1 MRRRTGWTWLMG
13 AALAAGTL
21 SVMGAVGCVGG
32 SKGLTSADQDRLK
45 PYILDSA
52 PADLQHKVDVNF
64 ENKIHLVGY
73 KFDPET
79 AKPGQDV
86 KITMYW
92 RCDDALDDG
101 WSLFTH
107 LHDDV
112 SDKSDNLDWAGPLRE
127 NRNNKQLLGP
137 DKWKKG
143 NVYVD
148 EQPYKMP
155 DWVKGADLTVYTGI
169 WKGDAR
175 LRIVTGP
182 NDGDN
187 RAVVGKIHTGLA
199 PQPQQ
204 HTENTPSVSINK
216 LAVGETITVDGKG
229 DDAAWQKAALL
240 GPFVDVGTGKPNTS
254 FPVNGSA
261 KMLWDDTNL
270 YVLFDVTEAEVIGS
284 FTKPGGADQKDMW
297 TTTGQPK
304 LWMKDTVE
312 MMTDP
317 DPSGDNKDYYELQIN
332 PQNKVFHTQY
342 DSYNQPKTDP
352 NGPFGHEDWDPKLKS
367 AVVVHG
373 DIDKA
378 GTDQGYTVEA
388 AIPWAAFAKAANHPP
403 KNGDVWRM
411 NFYAMKS
418 NGGVAWSP
426 ILGQGNFHK
435 ASRFGRVTWV
445 DPSQA
450 PAAAAGSAQVTGAQ
464 VTGAAAPV
472 PAVSGARPLV
482 RRPPGMVMPKG
493 QPQQP

>member
-1 MRRRTGWTWLMG
+1 MRRIGFTWVMG
-13 AALAAGTL
+13 AALAASTL
-21 SVMGAVGCVGG
+21 TVVVGATGCVGG
-32 SKGLTSADQDRLK
+32 SKGLTSDEKDRLK
-45 PYILDSA
+45 PYILDTA

-64 ENKIHLVGY
+64 ENKVHLIGY

-92 RCDDALDDG
+92 RCDDSLDDG

-127 NRNNKQLLGP
+127 NKNNKQLLGP

-143 NVYVD
+143 SVYVD

-155 DWVKGADLTVYTGI
+155 DWIKGPELTVYTGI

-187 RAVVGKIHTGLA
+187 RAVVGKIHTGVA
-199 PQPQQ
+199 PQPEQ
-204 HTENTPSVSINK
+204 HTDNLPSVTVNK
-216 LAVGETITVDGKG
+216 LAAGDTITVDGKS

-240 GPFVDVGTGKPNTS
+240 GPFVDVGTGKPNAS

-261 KMLWDDTNL
+261 KMLWDDTNV
-270 YVLFDVTEAEVIGS
+270 YVLFDVKEDEVIGG
-284 FTKPGGADQKDMW
+284 FTKAGAADQKDMW

-332 PQNKVFHTQY
+332 PQNKVFHTNY
-342 DSYNQPKTDP
+342 DTYNMPKTDP

-378 GTDQGYTVEA
+378 GADQGYTVEA
-388 AIPWAAFAKAANHPP
+388 SIPWAAFSKAANHPP
-403 KNGDVWRM
+403 KSGDVWRM
-411 NFYAMKS
+411 NFYAMKN

-435 ASRFGRVTWV
+435 ATRFGRVTWV
-445 DPSQA
+445 DPSQT
-450 PAAAAGSAQVTGAQ
+450 PPAGSAQVTGA
-464 VTGAAAPV
+464 PV
-472 PAVSGARPLV
+472 PAPSGTMPFI
-482 RRPPGMVMPKG
+482 RRPPIMAPKR
-493 QPQQP
+493 PHP

>member
-1 MRRRTGWTWLMG
+1 MSLALVVG
-13 AALAAGTL
+13 APVFGT
-21 SVMGAVGCVGG
+21 ACVGG
-32 SKGLTSADQDRLK
+32 TKGLSSEDKDRLK
-45 PYILDSA
+45 PFILDSA
-52 PADLQHKVDVNF
+52 PTDIAHKLDVNF
-64 ENKIHLVGY
+64 ENKVHLIGY
-73 KFDPET
+73 KLDPET

-92 RCDDALDDG
+92 RCDDTLDDG

-112 SDKSDNLDWAGPLRE
+112 SDKSDNLDWNGPLRE

-137 DKWKKG
+137 EKWKKG
-143 NVYVD
+143 MFYVD
-148 EQPYKMP
+148 EQSYKMP
-155 DWVKGADLTVYTGI
+155 DWVKGPDLTVFTGI

-187 RAVVGKIHTGLA
+187 RAIVGKIHTGLSA
-199 PQPQQ
+199 QPAEPP
-204 HTENTPSVSINK
+204 HTDVLPGVSVNK
-216 LAVGETITVDGKG
+216 LAAGDTITIDGKG
-229 DDAAWQKAALL
+229 DDAAWQKAATI

-254 FPVNGSA
+254 FPANGTA
-261 KMLWDDTNL
+261 KMAWDDNNL
-270 YVLFDVTEAEVIGS
+270 YVLFDVTESEVVGG
-284 FTKPGGADQKDMW
+284 FTKAGAPDQKDMW

-342 DSYNQPKTDP
+342 DSYNTPKTDP

-373 DIDKA
+373 DIDKP
-378 GTDQGYTVEA
+378 GNDQGYTVEA
-388 AIPWAAFAKAANHPP
+388 SIPWAAFAKAANHPP
-403 KNGDVWRM
+403 KSGDVWRM
-411 NFYAMKS
+411 NFYAMKN

-450 PAAAAGSAQVTGAQ
+450 APAGSASVTGA
-464 VTGAAAPV
+464 VAPTGAAPV
-472 PAVSGARPLV
+472 PML
-482 RRPPGMVMPKG
+482 RRPPMMTTPTKR
-493 QPQQP
+493 PHP

>member
-1 MRRRTGWTWLMG
+1 MG
-13 AALAAGTL
+13 AALAAASTVTVLGT
-21 SVMGAVGCVGG
+21 VGCVGG
-32 SKGLTSADQDRLK
+32 SKGLSSADQDRLK
-45 PYILDSA
+45 PYILDA
-52 PADLQHKVDVNF
+52 VPADVQHKVDVNF

-79 AKPGQDV
+79 AKPGQEV

-92 RCDDALDDG
+92 RCDDTLDDG

-148 EQPYKMP
+148 EQPYKVP
-155 DWVKGADLTVYTGI
+155 DWVKGPDLTVFTGI

-187 RAVVGKIHTGLA
+187 RAVVGKLHTGLA
-199 PQPQQ
+199 APAGEQ
-204 HTENTPSVSINK
+204 HTENVPSVTINK
-216 LAVGETITVDGKG
+216 LAAGDTITVDGKG
-229 DDAAWQKAALL
+229 EDAAWQKAALL

-270 YVLFDVTEAEVIGS
+270 YVLFDVKEAEVIGA
-284 FTKPGGADQKDMW
+284 FTKPGGPDQKDMW

-342 DSYNQPKTDP
+342 DSYNEPKTDP

-403 KNGDVWRM
+403 KSGDVWRM

-426 ILGQGNFHK
+426 ILAQGNFHR
-435 ASRFGRVTWV
+435 ASRFGRVTWI

-450 PAAAAGSAQVTGAQ
+450 PAAPAGSAQVTGAQ
-464 VTGAAAPV
+464 VTGSAAPAAPGV
-472 PAVSGARPLV
+472 RPLL
-482 RRPPGMVMPKG
+482 RRSPTMAAPKG
-493 QPQQP
+493 QPHP

>member
-332 PQNKVFHTQY
+332 PQNMVFHTQY

-403 KNGDVWRM
+403 KNGDVLVS
-411 NFYAMKS
+411 S
-418 NGGVAWSP
+418 NGPVDSLPMRRRLPSGSSTFISRVP
-426 ILGQGNFHK
+426 QGMLRG
-435 ASRFGRVTWV
+435 ASRMI
-445 DPSQA
+445 A
-450 PAAAAGSAQVTGAQ
+450 PDC
-464 VTGAAAPV
+464 
-472 PAVSGARPLV
+472 
-482 RRPPGMVMPKG
+482 
-493 QPQQP
+493 